1 MYRAVYLLLLR
12 TVASC
17 RYKIVNRC
25 QSRPELGLVVPVGP
39 ERRTSAMAEEGGEGK
54 AATRKNKRE
63 ADQDADA
70 RAVSGNGV
78 ERAEGGEVGEGVTEE
93 GRPKIRSTRKVQ
105 RHLAAER
112 IR

>member
-1 MYRAVYLLLLR
+1 MVILR
-12 TVASC
+12 TVAGC
-17 RYKIVNRC
+17 QCKMVNRC
-25 QSRPELGLVVPVGP
+25 KYTRTWAGCAWEGPEL
-39 ERRTSAMAEEGGEGK
+39 RTSAMAEEGGEGK

-63 ADQDADA
+63 VDQDADA

>member
-1 MYRAVYLLLLR
+1 M
-12 TVASC
+12 
-17 RYKIVNRC
+17 
-25 QSRPELGLVVPVGP
+25 GP

-112 IR
+112 IRWEAAGHASPPCAPCTGCTYF